1 MSSKPI
7 GVFDSGL
14 GGLTAVKELLHV
26 LPHENI
32 VYFGD
37 TGRVPYGNRSR
48 ETIIKYAEQDAGFL
62 LSKGV
67 KMLIAACG
75 TVSSVASELGGRFCV
90 PFTGVVAP
98 TAAAAAATTKNGN
111 IGVIGTTATIRSGSY
126 KRALQKISSNIKVF
140 EQDCPLFVPLVEND
154 FLSPDDPVVTMV
166 AERYLTRL
174 KENGVDTIILGCT
187 HYPML
192 KAAISKVM
200 ENRVTLVDSGRETAL
215 YAAQLLRENGLLNT
229 ENMAEGKCS
238 FYVSDQPDGFT
249 HMAGMFLQKEVTGD
263 VHRIDIEQY

>member
-26 LPHENI
+26 LPHEDI

-48 ETIIKYAEQDAGFL
+48 ETIIKYAEQDAG
-62 LSKGV
+62 V
-67 KMLIAACG
+67 KLLIAACG
-75 TVSSVASELGGRFCV
+75 TVSSVASELGGRFRV

-98 TAAAAAATTKNGN
+98 TAAAAAAATKNGN

-126 KRALQKISSNIKVF
+126 KRALQKLSANIRVF
-140 EQDCPLFVPLVEND
+140 QQDCPLFVPLVENN
-154 FLSPDDPVVTMV
+154 FLSPEDPVVTTI
-166 AERYLTRL
+166 AARYLSRL

-200 ENRVTLVDSGRETAL
+200 DNRVTLVDSGRETAL
-215 YAAQLLRENGLLNT
+215 YAARLLHESSLLNT
-229 ENMAEGKCS
+229 ENTSQGKCS

-249 HMAGMFLQKEVTGD
+249 HMAGMFLQKEITED

>member
-1 MSSKPI
+1 M
-7 GVFDSGL
+7 
-14 GGLTAVKELLHV
+14 
-26 LPHENI
+26 
-32 VYFGD
+32 
-37 TGRVPYGNRSR
+37 
-48 ETIIKYAEQDAGFL
+48 

-67 KMLIAACG
+67 KLLIAACG
-75 TVSSVASELGGRFCV
+75 TVSSVASELGGRFRV

-98 TAAAAAATTKNGN
+98 TAAAAAAATKNGN

-126 KRALQKISSNIKVF
+126 KRALQKLSANIRVF
-140 EQDCPLFVPLVEND
+140 QQDCPLFVPLVENN
-154 FLSPDDPVVTMV
+154 FLSPEDPVVTTI
-166 AERYLTRL
+166 AARYLSRL

-200 ENRVTLVDSGRETAL
+200 DNRVTLVDSGRETAL
-215 YAAQLLRENGLLNT
+215 YAARLLHESSLLNT
-229 ENMAEGKCS
+229 ENTSQGKCS

-249 HMAGMFLQKEVTGD
+249 HMAGMFLQKEITED